1 LEEHI
6 TSTSSIEEQA
16 VPPKHQMT
24 FTWLDGIISQKV
36 ELVIVTAT
44 RT

>member
-1 LEEHI
+1 MMDEVQKPTDSKSAYVLEEHI

-24 FTWLDGIISQKV
+24 FT
-36 ELVIVTAT
+36 
-44 RT
+44 